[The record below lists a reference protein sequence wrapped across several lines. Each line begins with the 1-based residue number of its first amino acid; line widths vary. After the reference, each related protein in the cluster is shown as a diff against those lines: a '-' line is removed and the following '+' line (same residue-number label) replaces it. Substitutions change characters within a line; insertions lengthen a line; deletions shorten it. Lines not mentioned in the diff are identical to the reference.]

1 METLFTARLSDGG
14 IMTRPSLLPYRG
26 GVHGQGVLCR
36 HFSALPRLL
45 AARIRLQVS
54 PGPAA
59 MGQTPLESGGRFFR
73 FQRER
78 FLYSRKR
85 GGSQAC
91 PFLYGLA
98 PACVFPCRFALQTA
112 DGVRLPSLENAGG
125 AECGAMDPVNFYV
138 SGSWPRSREAARGKG
153 PRRTR
158 DSKDNAHGFAAG
170 VVCVGFRGRRIFRV

>member
-1 METLFTARLSDGG
+1 
-14 IMTRPSLLPYRG
+14 MTRPSLLPYRG

-85 GGSQAC
+85 SDSQAC
-91 PFLYGLA
+91 LLSVRPPPYMRFPFPPRAAGGGWSTVPVSGKCRGGGMRRNGPGEFLRFWLLA
-98 PACVFPCRFALQTA
+98 PV
-112 DGVRLPSLENAGG
+112 AGG
-125 AECGAMDPVNFYV
+125 
-138 SGSWPRSREAARGKG
+138 GKG
-153 PRRTR
+153 QRPTE
-158 DSKDNAHGFAAG
+158 DT
-170 VVCVGFRGRRIFRV
+170 

>member
-1 METLFTARLSDGG
+1 
-14 IMTRPSLLPYRG
+14 
-26 GVHGQGVLCR
+26 
-36 HFSALPRLL
+36 
-45 AARIRLQVS
+45 
-54 PGPAA
+54 

-125 AECGAMDPVNFYV
+125 GGGMRRNGPGEFLRFWLLAPVA
-138 SGSWPRSREAARGKG
+138 GGGKG
-153 PRRTR
+153 QRPTE
-158 DSKDNAHGFAAG
+158 DT
-170 VVCVGFRGRRIFRV
+170 